1 MRLVRTCLAA
11 ANYTV
16 SHLTYQG
23 TTIRLPIGYFDLPAA
38 FLTQG
43 TPFEPYAQVFAGA
56 WDSIRTLISRLRAR
70 SVGVLIDLHALP
82 GGANAQEHSGTNT
95 GSADLWGSGH
105 NRHLGVQC
113 CKFIANEARSGL
125 DITGIQIINE
135 AEWDSPGMYEWYD
148 ECISVVSSVDPS
160 IPVIISDGW
169 NLGRAVDWTLGKNAA
184 YPHHP
189 TCPVIID
196 THYYWAFSDED
207 KQKSP
212 QQIISEVPSKLSE
225 LNGKEGSVHDRGAV
239 QVIVGEYSC
248 VLTEDSWGKCGDES
262 RQDLVKKFGE
272 AQSQTWQRRAGG
284 SFFWTWKMDWMP
296 GGEWGFKAQSDPE
309 NRALS
314 RPSHSLIPHH
324 DVHGLLEKANHCRGE
339 RKSAAVGQHCSYW
352 DHTAPG
358 TNFEHWR
365 YENGW
370 NVGYDD
376 ARAFFE
382 GRGAQGVAPGNKIG
396 NLEMWVLKRIR
407 ENGARG
413 GFIWEFEQGLRKGV
427 QDFQDVVGI

>member
-56 WDSIRTLISRLRAR
+56 WDSIRTLISRLPAR

-169 NLGRAVDWTLGKNAA
+169 MRVT
-184 YPHHP
+184 PR
-189 TCPVIID
+189 
-196 THYYWAFSDED
+196 S
-207 KQKSP
+207 
-212 QQIISEVPSKLSE
+212 
-225 LNGKEGSVHDRGAV
+225 
-239 QVIVGEYSC
+239 
-248 VLTEDSWGKCGDES
+248 
-262 RQDLVKKFGE
+262 
-272 AQSQTWQRRAGG
+272 SQR
-284 SFFWTWKMDWMP
+284 
-296 GGEWGFKAQSDPE
+296 
-309 NRALS
+309 
-314 RPSHSLIPHH
+314 
-324 DVHGLLEKANHCRGE
+324 
-339 RKSAAVGQHCSYW
+339 
-352 DHTAPG
+352 
-358 TNFEHWR
+358 
-365 YENGW
+365 
-370 NVGYDD
+370 
-376 ARAFFE
+376 
-382 GRGAQGVAPGNKIG
+382 VAPLLVSPKNSTPSNSTTGHPI
-396 NLEMWVLKRIR
+396 
-407 ENGARG
+407 
-413 GFIWEFEQGLRKGV
+413 LRPT
-427 QDFQDVVGI
+427 